1 VTEDP
6 NVRRAVAF
14 HVAVDEE
21 PGMSTSQFRVSI
33 EDAEVLRTRLRAF
46 LDRPASAAPAEGDRR
61 DVVAVFGRPG
71 KRPLVTRCTA
81 SSSDVADLLKTA
93 EEMDR

>member
-6 NVRRAVAF
+6 NARRTVAF

-21 PGMSTSQFRVSI
+21 PGMSTSQFRVST
-33 EDAEVLRTRLRAF
+33 EDAEALRARLRAF
-46 LDRPASAAPAEGDRR
+46 LDQPAPAAPAAEDRR

-71 KRPLVTRCTA
+71 KRPLVTRCA
-81 SSSDVADLLKTA
+81 VSSGDVADLLKTA